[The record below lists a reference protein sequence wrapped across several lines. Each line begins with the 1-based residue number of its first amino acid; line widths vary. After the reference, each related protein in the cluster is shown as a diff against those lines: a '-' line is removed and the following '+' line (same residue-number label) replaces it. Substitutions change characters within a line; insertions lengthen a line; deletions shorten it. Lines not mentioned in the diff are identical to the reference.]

1 MMSQTPCFQGA
12 KMSNES
18 EGKSDYARSD
28 YTNTSRVIH
37 KGPLE
42 ICCVLLA
49 ADGNNEDCQIYDG
62 ENANGEFKSH
72 LESLSGTSFTWGPGL
87 NVKFNNG
94 LYIAVRS
101 ATSKVT
107 VTYRPLSRKEA

>member
-1 MMSQTPCFQGA
+1 M
-12 KMSNES
+12 ED
-18 EGKSDYARSD
+18 EDRRSD
-28 YTNTSRVIH
+28 YTNTSRIIH
-37 KGPLE
+37 KGPLK

-62 ENANGEFKSH
+62 ENANGELKCH
-72 LESLSGTSFTWGPGL
+72 LESLSGTSFSWGPGL
-87 NVKFNNG
+87 GVKFHNG

-107 VTYRPLSRKEA
+107 VTYTPLSRGG